1 MYCLL
6 IMVLF
11 MKAKAFF
18 NLKKNTD
25 YVLAIGSESAKH
37 RKSDL
42 FECLLDIGQ
51 NIIRMFDPH

>member
-1 MYCLL
+1 
-6 IMVLF
+6 MVLF